1 MRKILLATTSLVAMS
16 VTAAQADLSISG
28 AYQFEYK
35 QVSSGS
41 NAASSDGNIT
51 FKGTNAADNGI
62 TYSVVANHA
71 IHASTQEDVYLQID
85 GDFGTIYMGKGDNS
99 LDRTDGAL
107 GLNADVDSNG
117 QPDATKTTVSTAN
130 GTESVN
136 FISPSMSGV
145 SVNGTVNESS
155 GKSGIG
161 INYKNDMI
169 EVMYQSVGGGGT
181 DAQSFGA
188 KFSVAGFGV
197 SMGSKESKTG
207 SAKDTA
213 TDLAVSYSFDGVK
226 LVALTA
232 NGKPGDGSAKSSY
245 KSVGVSYSVAPGV
258 TLGLENADIDSA
270 GSKSAQTWAGL
281 TVAF

>member
-1 MRKILLATTSLVAMS
+1 MRKILLATTALVAMS

-62 TYSVVANHA
+62 TYSVVANNG
-71 IHASTQEDVYLQID
+71 IQSGTPEDVYLQMD

-130 GTESVN
+130 GSESVN
-136 FISPSMSGV
+136 FISPSMSGF
-145 SVNGTVNESS
+145 SINGTVNEAT

-207 SAKDTA
+207 SQKSTA
-213 TDLAVSYSFDGVK
+213 SDLAVSYSFDGIK

-232 NGKPGDGSAKSSY
+232 NGKPSSGAKSSY
-245 KSVGVSYSVAPGV
+245 KTVGVSYSVAPGV

-270 GSKSAQTWAGL
+270 GTKSAQTWAGL